1 LYYSIYVKISRKGK
15 TIETQSRLVVAW
27 SWRWEPGVPANRHEG
42 AMQGDESFLKPDHG
56 AGCTAA

>member
-1 LYYSIYVKISRKGK
+1 VKISRKGK